1 MNRTQ
6 LLGFLKTVL
15 CVRNFFLEKDN
26 QHGVE
31 ILHETASGVLKHLG
45 RATIDW
51 SDFSSWEAE
60 FLRSLIREVEGMPE
74 FALRMIDQF
83 LSKFDTRSKSSSAP
97 TSNNTQSTILHPNSS
112 VASNT

>member
-15 CVRNFFLEKDN
+15 SVRNFFLEKDN
-26 QHGVE
+26 QQGVE

-45 RATIDW
+45 RATIYW

-83 LSKFDTRSKSSSAP
+83 LAKFDTKTKASSAAA
-97 TSNNTQSTILHPNSS
+97 SNNTQSTFLHSNGSM
-112 VASNT
+112 ASNN